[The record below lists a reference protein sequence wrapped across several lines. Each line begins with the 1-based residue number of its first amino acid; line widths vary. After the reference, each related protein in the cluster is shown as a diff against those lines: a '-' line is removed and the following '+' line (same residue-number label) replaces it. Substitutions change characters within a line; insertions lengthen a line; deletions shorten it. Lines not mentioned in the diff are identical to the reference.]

1 MKSNKVMRRPM
12 GQYEVMQRTS
22 DGYFNINALVNQ
34 WNSNPNNKR
43 RRLDDFMNSKKT
55 KEFIETLKNDLTYG
69 EKSPK
74 VNNELIKV
82 SKGKYDGFG
91 RPTSDIYVHPFLF
104 IKAAMWINPS
114 FEVQVI
120 KFVYDNLISLRIDA
134 GDNYVRL
141 MKKVYGFQDCDF
153 GRVAIAMNWVVFNE
167 HCKQRRDWS
176 SVEQAQELKQLEST
190 LCSMIDTGLVN
201 SQMELMQVIRK
212 MYEVK
217 YRKF

>member
-74 VNNELIKV
+74 VKVELIKN
-82 SKGKYDGFG
+82 
-91 RPTSDIYVHPFLF
+91 I
-104 IKAAMWINPS
+104 I
-114 FEVQVI
+114 
-120 KFVYDNLISLRIDA
+120 
-134 GDNYVRL
+134 
-141 MKKVYGFQDCDF
+141 
-153 GRVAIAMNWVVFNE
+153 
-167 HCKQRRDWS
+167 
-176 SVEQAQELKQLEST
+176 
-190 LCSMIDTGLVN
+190 
-201 SQMELMQVIRK
+201 
-212 MYEVK
+212 
-217 YRKF
+217 